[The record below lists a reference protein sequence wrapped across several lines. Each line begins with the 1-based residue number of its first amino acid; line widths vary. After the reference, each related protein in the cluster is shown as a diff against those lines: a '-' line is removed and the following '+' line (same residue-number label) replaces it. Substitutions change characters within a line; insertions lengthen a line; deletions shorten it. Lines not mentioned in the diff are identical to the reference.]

1 VATSPPTRADRDAN
15 LDALQ
20 AAVDEWAE
28 SEITRLDNETQ
39 FLRAVLQG
47 RTGSKEL
54 AQKNLAS
61 AGALLQAEIDAFI
74 ASS

>member
-1 VATSPPTRADRDAN
+1 MATSPPTRAARDAN

-47 RTGSKEL
+47 RSGSKEL

-74 ASS
+74 VGT